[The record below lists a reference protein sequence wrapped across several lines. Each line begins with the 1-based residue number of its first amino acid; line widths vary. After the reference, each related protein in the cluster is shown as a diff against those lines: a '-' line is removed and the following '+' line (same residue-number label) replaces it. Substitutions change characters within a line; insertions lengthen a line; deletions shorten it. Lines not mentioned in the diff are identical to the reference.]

1 MISSIYAGLL
11 ALWIVWLSL
20 NVIKLRRTKKIR
32 LGDGGDPELQT
43 AIRVQ
48 GNATEYVPLSLI
60 LLVLIELNQAHPA
73 LVHLGGLALLAGR
86 VAHAR
91 GLLDDNLQYRV
102 LGMKL
107 TFYTLIGLALVN
119 FVYVAYGWF
128 RTL

>member
-119 FVYVAYGWF
+119 FAYAAYGWF

>member
-60 LLVLIELNQAHPA
+60 LLVLIELNRAHPV

-91 GLLDDNLQYRV
+91 GLQDDNLQYRV

>member
-91 GLLDDNLQYRV
+91 GLQDDNLQYRV